1 MRNALLRVDGRWWI
15 VERDVRWQ
23 NLLRGVG
30 RWVAVDLGLF
40 SFSFLGWVTYGEVV
54 QFSLV

>member
-1 MRNALLRVDGRWWI
+1 MRVDGRWWI

-23 NLLRGVG
+23 NLSRVVG